1 MTIKRLRDRGTIK
14 WTSIF
19 LPEHVEML
27 REYMIEYDKT
37 QKPIL
42 DEYEIAE
49 IETKIQYAYE
59 ARLPL
64 KFRYWRDGFE
74 GEVTGRIRKIDALTK
89 EMRLEGA
96 VKLRLALRKRATRIE
111 SPLPFYLSRFI
122 QFTEH
127 LIKRRVLI
135 VIFRNRLTGQVR
147 IPRRHALVNVAKYR
161 L

>member
-1 MTIKRLRDRGTIK
+1 MIRGLRDRGTIK

-27 REYMIEYDKT
+27 REFMREYE
-37 QKPIL
+37 QVAKPIL

-49 IETKIQYAYE
+49 IEAKIQYAYK

-96 VKLRLALRKRATRIE
+96 VKLRFDEIIGVNE
-111 SPLPFYLSRFI
+111 
-122 QFTEH
+122 
-127 LIKRRVLI
+127 
-135 VIFRNRLTGQVR
+135 TGDSE
-147 IPRRHALVNVAKYR
+147 
-161 L
+161 